1 MARVAALAATARVE
15 THSRKRDARW
25 PKPLRRAV
33 RTYEAVGSAR
43 TIASGKGVNDV
54 VGAGAALVDHR
65 STAGHDFMNTRDV
78 QSKTTARGQITRGF
92 QI

>member
-1 MARVAALAATARVE
+1 MAATARVE

-33 RTYEAVGSAR
+33 RTYEDGNATPSEAR

-54 VGAGAALVDHR
+54 VGAGAALADHR
-65 STAGHDFMNTRDV
+65 STAGHDFMKIQAKLTCKR
-78 QSKTTARGQITRGF
+78 KTTAGF
-92 QI
+92 IK